1 MVQNA
6 DMGLKKRV
14 RTKADNPKIVAKNM
28 FIGPSFFQKERKI
41 KRLL

>member
-28 FIGPSFFQKERKI
+28 FIGLSFF
-41 KRLL
+41 

>member
-14 RTKADNPKIVAKNM
+14 KTKADNPKIVAKK
-28 FIGPSFFQKERKI
+28 GQS
-41 KRLL
+41 